1 MRADVTILLFATS
14 AAFTAPSPLT
24 WKKLTNSLL
33 PSWTRNPSSPFNRS
47 PREEYT
53 PSLADLFTSEAGA
66 FIRSEKESDEKDSNS
81 LEGFSS
87 ESYPPES
94 ENFTPE
100 LQNITTEF
108 HSDIIGPSGQDQ
120 TIYDLYNKD
129 NIFPLVPSSE
139 DSSSEYSNVSSADKV
154 ESTNSISTSELDEL
168 ASSLT
173 RAGEM
178 VAAAMRGVRSL
189 VMTALQTPLWQS
201 LTGRPTPSSST
212 DGDADSPLREDFSI
226 LALISQFISSLL
238 QNRSESSSDFSPPG
252 IKLSINWLRLG
263 GPQSK
268 AENSSWQHS
277 WPRSSSARFFFPSP
291 TSDDSSA
298 GNDVVANVADM
309 VANQGV
315 VKAVQHMLHHVMH
328 DIMVTGTETAYR
340 VYFSELVHRTGEGAA
355 DCAARE
361 AASEPASGSS
371 PWWTTDQWWR
381 PRPFL
386 PLVIPLF

>member
-1 MRADVTILLFATS
+1 MRVGGICFHLDNVELTNLESWCKMRADVTILLFATS

-33 PSWTRNPSSPFNRS
+33 PSWARNPSSPFNRFSPIEPFYQSFFSARS

-189 VMTALQTPLWQS
+189 VMTALQV
-201 LTGRPTPSSST
+201 
-212 DGDADSPLREDFSI
+212 I
-226 LALISQFISSLL
+226 LATT
-238 QNRSESSSDFSPPG
+238 
-252 IKLSINWLRLG
+252 W
-263 GPQSK
+263 
-268 AENSSWQHS
+268 NS
-277 WPRSSSARFFFPSP
+277 R
-291 TSDDSSA
+291 
-298 GNDVVANVADM
+298 
-309 VANQGV
+309 
-315 VKAVQHMLHHVMH
+315 
-328 DIMVTGTETAYR
+328 
-340 VYFSELVHRTGEGAA
+340 
-355 DCAARE
+355 C
-361 AASEPASGSS
+361 
-371 PWWTTDQWWR
+371 
-381 PRPFL
+381 
-386 PLVIPLF
+386 

>member
-1 MRADVTILLFATS
+1 MRVGGICFHLDNVKLTNLESWCKMRADVTILLFATS

-33 PSWTRNPSSPFNRS
+33 PSWTRNPSSPFNRFSPIEPFYQSFFSARS

-139 DSSSEYSNVSSADKV
+139 DSSSEDLNLSSVD
-154 ESTNSISTSELDEL
+154 TNSVSTSELEQL
-168 ASSLT
+168 ANSLT

-178 VAAAMRGVRSL
+178 VAAAVRSVRSL
-189 VMTALQTPLWQS
+189 VMTAIQ
-201 LTGRPTPSSST
+201 
-212 DGDADSPLREDFSI
+212 
-226 LALISQFISSLL
+226 
-238 QNRSESSSDFSPPG
+238 
-252 IKLSINWLRLG
+252 
-263 GPQSK
+263 
-268 AENSSWQHS
+268 
-277 WPRSSSARFFFPSP
+277 
-291 TSDDSSA
+291 
-298 GNDVVANVADM
+298 
-309 VANQGV
+309 
-315 VKAVQHMLHHVMH
+315 
-328 DIMVTGTETAYR
+328 VT
-340 VYFSELVHRTGEGAA
+340 
-355 DCAARE
+355 
-361 AASEPASGSS
+361 PAS
-371 PWWTTDQWWR
+371 PWISR
-381 PRPFL
+381 C
-386 PLVIPLF
+386 

>member
-33 PSWTRNPSSPFNRS
+33 PSWTRNPSSPFNRFSPIEPFYQSFFSARS

-189 VMTALQTPLWQS
+189 VMTALQV
-201 LTGRPTPSSST
+201 
-212 DGDADSPLREDFSI
+212 I
-226 LALISQFISSLL
+226 LATTWNSRCWLS
-238 QNRSESSSDFSPPG
+238 SPP
-252 IKLSINWLRLG
+252 RLHSG
-263 GPQSK
+263 K
-268 AENSSWQHS
+268 A
-277 WPRSSSARFFFPSP
+277 WP
-291 TSDDSSA
+291 A
-298 GNDVVANVADM
+298 G
-309 VANQGV
+309 Q
-315 VKAVQHMLHHVMH
+315 L
-328 DIMVTGTETAYR
+328 
-340 VYFSELVHRTGEGAA
+340 LAA
-355 DCAARE
+355 QLM
-361 AASEPASGSS
+361 G
-371 PWWTTDQWWR
+371 
-381 PRPFL
+381 
-386 PLVIPLF
+386 